1 MMMFEP
7 VFGSMGNERF
17 GADRLPRRQRRCVRL
32 FVHNKLA
39 LHSSDQKLFLNKTRE
54 SLKIL
59 NVWRASFAATLHMD
73 HDPAKDAEHAEHV
86 QTRKITDLF

>member
-7 VFGSMGNERF
+7 VFGSMCNEGF
-17 GADRLPRRQRRCVRL
+17 GVDRLPRRQRRCVRL

-39 LHSSDQKLFLNKTRE
+39 LHSSDQKLFLNKTRK

-73 HDPAKDAEHAEHV
+73 HFCA
-86 QTRKITDLF
+86 